1 MTHQTETLALNPE
14 LADIPGTSLKVSP
27 VAIGTWAIGGWM
39 WGGTDEAES
48 ISTIRAAFEHGINI
62 IDTAPVY
69 GFGRS
74 EEIVG
79 KAIAE
84 ANLRSRVLIATKVGL
99 EWQNGKV
106 FRNASRARILQ
117 EIEDSLR
124 RLRTDH
130 IDIYQVHW
138 PDPLV
143 AIEETAE
150 AMHTLFKQ
158 GKIRAIGASNFSV
171 DQMERFRSVAP
182 LHVLQPPYNLFERAV
197 DADLL
202 PYCRKNNIATFGYG
216 ALCRGLLSG
225 RMRPDTVFDGDDL
238 RRNDP
243 KFQKPRFA
251 QYLAAV
257 QKLDRLAKERFGK
270 RVIQMAV
277 RWMLDQGITTAL
289 WGARHPGQLQPVDE
303 VTGWRLDA
311 PAKAEIDRILRET
324 ITDPIGPEFMAPP
337 ARDLLRAIETT
348 AA

>member
-1 MTHQTETLALNPE
+1 MMSAEADVLDVDIE
-14 LADIPGTSLKVSP
+14 LAPIPGTSMKVSR

-48 ISTIRAAFEHGINI
+48 IDTIRTALDHGINVV
-62 IDTAPVY
+62 DTAPVY

-84 ANLRSRVLIATKVGL
+84 SGLRSRVFIATKVGL
-99 EWQNGKV
+99 EWRDGRV
-106 FRNASRARILQ
+106 SRNATRQRIFL

-124 RLRTDH
+124 RLRTDY

-150 AMHTLFKQ
+150 AMDILLRE
-158 GKIRAIGASNFSV
+158 GKIRAIGVSNFSV
-171 DQMERFRSVAP
+171 PQMETFRSVAP
-182 LHVLQPPYNLFERAV
+182 IHVLQPPYNLFERGIE
-197 DADLL
+197 DELL
-202 PYCRKNNIATFGYG
+202 PYCVQNSIATFGYG

-225 RMRPDTVFDGDDL
+225 RMRANTTFDGDDL
-238 RRNDP
+238 RHTDP
-243 KFQKPRFA
+243 KFRQPRFG

-257 QKLDRLAKERFGK
+257 ERLDQLAQERFGK
-270 RVIQMAV
+270 RVIHLAV

-289 WGARHPGQLQPVDE
+289 WGARHPAQLQPVDE
-303 VTGWRLDA
+303 VSGWALDSR
-311 PAKAEIDRILRET
+311 AKAEIDHILREL
-324 ITDPIGPEFMAPP
+324 ITDPVGPEFMAPP
-337 ARDLLRAIETT
+337 ARG
-348 AA
+348 

>member
-1 MTHQTETLALNPE
+1 MARQAETLEINME
-14 LADIPGTSLKVSP
+14 LAAIPGTSLKVSR

-48 ISTIRAAFEHGINI
+48 VSTIRAALEHGINI

-84 ANLRSRVLIATKVGL
+84 GHLRSRVLIATKTGL
-99 EWQNGKV
+99 EWEGRRV

-117 EIEDSLR
+117 EVEDSLR
-124 RLRTDH
+124 RLRTDY

-143 AIEETAE
+143 TIEETAE
-150 AMHTLFKQ
+150 AMHTLFEQ
-158 GKIRAIGASNFSV
+158 GKIRAIGVSNFSV
-171 DQMERFRSVAP
+171 TQMERFRHVAP
-182 LHVLQPPYNLFERAV
+182 LHVLQPPYNLFERSIE
-197 DADLL
+197 ADVL
-202 PYCRKNNIATFGYG
+202 PYCRKNKIATFGYG

-225 RMRPDTVFDGDDL
+225 RMRQNTVFNGDDL
-238 RRNDP
+238 RRTDP
-243 KFQKPRFA
+243 KFLEPRFT
-251 QYLAAV
+251 QYLTAV
-257 QKLDRLAKERFGK
+257 QRLDRLPQQRFG
-270 RVIQMAV
+270 RHVIQLAV
-277 RWMLDQGITTAL
+277 RWLLDQGITTAL
-289 WGARHPGQLQPVDE
+289 WGARHPDQLEPVDE
-303 VTGWRLDA
+303 VTGWWLDA
-311 PAKAEIDRILRET
+311 PAKAEVDRILRET

-337 ARDLLRAIETT
+337 ARSV

>member
-1 MTHQTETLALNPE
+1 VDDQAEVVKMNMRLTE
-14 LADIPGTSLKVSP
+14 IPGTSLRVSP

-48 ISTIRAAFEHGINI
+48 IATIRAAFEHGINLV
-62 IDTAPVY
+62 DTAPVY

-74 EEIVG
+74 EEMVG

-84 ANLRSRVLIATKVGL
+84 SGLRSNVVIASKAGL
-99 EWQNGKV
+99 QWENGKV
-106 FRNASRARILQ
+106 SRNASRARIMR

-124 RLRTDH
+124 RLRTDY

-143 AIEETAE
+143 TIEETAD
-150 AMHTLFKQ
+150 AMHMLFAQ
-158 GKIRAIGASNFSV
+158 GKIRAIGVSNFSV
-171 DQMERFRSVAP
+171 SQMERFRRIAP
-182 LHVLQPPYNLFERAV
+182 LHVLQPPYNLFERGIET
-197 DADLL
+197 DLL
-202 PYCRKNNIATFGYG
+202 PYCRENKIAMLGYG

-225 RMRPDTVFDGDDL
+225 RMKADTRFDGDDL

-243 KFQKPRFA
+243 KFIVTRFA

-257 QKLDRLAKERFGK
+257 DRLDRLAQRFGK
-270 RVIQMAV
+270 RVIHLAV

-289 WGARHPGQLQPVDE
+289 WGARHPGQLQPVDD
-303 VTGWRLDA
+303 VTGWSLDA
-311 PAKAEIDRILRET
+311 AAKAEIDRILRDT
-324 ITDPIGPEFMAPP
+324 ITDPVGPEFMAPP
-337 ARDLLRAIETT
+337 ARSV